1 MNASLKLLDSVSYAI
16 LVPAVLLLALAP
28 FGQTP
33 HLVEK
38 WRMLFAGTLRRPI
51 DVFDFFLRNK
61 RAEWAEYR
69 RQVTPFELA
78 RYLPV
83 L

>member
-1 MNASLKLLDSVSYAI
+1 MLRLLDSLSWAV
-16 LVPAVLLLALAP
+16 LVPVAVLLALAP

-51 DVFDFFLRNK
+51 DVFDFFLHTAPLVLVVLK
-61 RAEWAEYR
+61 
-69 RQVTPFELA
+69 LA
-78 RYLPV
+78 RPL
-83 L
+83 LKAR

>member
-1 MNASLKLLDSVSYAI
+1 MLRLLDSFPFSVLI
-16 LVPAVLLLALAP
+16 PAALLLAIAP

-51 DVFDFFLRNK
+51 DVFDFFLHTLPLALLAAK
-61 RAEWAEYR
+61 
-69 RQVTPFELA
+69 LA
-78 RYLPV
+78 RAFLSR
-83 L
+83 

>member
-1 MNASLKLLDSVSYAI
+1 VLRFLDAFSWAV
-16 LVPAVLLLALAP
+16 LVPVAVLLALAP

-51 DVFDFFLRNK
+51 DVFDFFLHTAPLVLVVLK
-61 RAEWAEYR
+61 
-69 RQVTPFELA
+69 LA
-78 RYLPV
+78 RPL
-83 L
+83 LKAR

>member
-1 MNASLKLLDSVSYAI
+1 MLRLLDSLPFSVLI
-16 LVPAVLLLALAP
+16 PAALLLAIAP

-51 DVFDFFLRNK
+51 DVFDFFLHTVPLVLLAA
-61 RAEWAEYR
+61 RA
-69 RQVTPFELA
+69 A
-78 RYLPV
+78 RAFASSR
-83 L
+83 

>member
-1 MNASLKLLDSVSYAI
+1 MLRLLDSLSW
-16 LVPAVLLLALAP
+16 AVLIPVAVLLALAP

-51 DVFDFFLRNK
+51 DVFDFFLHTAPLVLVVLK
-61 RAEWAEYR
+61 
-69 RQVTPFELA
+69 LA
-78 RYLPV
+78 RPL
-83 L
+83 LKAR

>member
-1 MNASLKLLDSVSYAI
+1 MNAATRLLDSLPYAV
-16 LVPAVLLLALAP
+16 LVPAAILLAIAP

-51 DVFDFFLRNK
+51 DVFDFFLHTLPI
-61 RAEWAEYR
+61 AL
-69 RQVTPFELA
+69 LA
-78 RYLPV
+78 AKAARGWLVPR
-83 L
+83 

>member
-1 MNASLKLLDSVSYAI
+1 MLRLLDSFSW
-16 LVPAVLLLALAP
+16 AVLIPVAVLLALAP

-51 DVFDFFLRNK
+51 DVFDFFLHTAPLVLVVLK
-61 RAEWAEYR
+61 
-69 RQVTPFELA
+69 LA
-78 RYLPV
+78 RPL
-83 L
+83 LKAR

>member
-1 MNASLKLLDSVSYAI
+1 MLRFLDAFSWAV
-16 LVPAVLLLALAP
+16 LVPVAVLLALAP

-51 DVFDFFLRNK
+51 DVFDFFLHTAPLVLVVLK
-61 RAEWAEYR
+61 
-69 RQVTPFELA
+69 LA
-78 RYLPV
+78 RPL
-83 L
+83 LKAR

>member
-1 MNASLKLLDSVSYAI
+1 VLRLLDSIPFFVMI
-16 LVPAVLLLALAP
+16 LGAFLLAIAP

-51 DVFDFFLRNK
+51 DVFDFFLHTAPLLLLAAK
-61 RAEWAEYR
+61 TARAFLR
-69 RQVTPFELA
+69 GR
-78 RYLPV
+78 
-83 L
+83 

>member
-51 DVFDFFLRNK
+51 DVFDFFLH
-61 RAEWAEYR
+61 
-69 RQVTPFELA
+69 TLPLA
-78 RYLPV
+78 LLLAKAARSWLAGR
-83 L
+83 

>member
-1 MNASLKLLDSVSYAI
+1 MKVSAMLRLLDSLPFSVLI
-16 LVPAVLLLALAP
+16 PAALLLAIAP

-51 DVFDFFLRNK
+51 DVFDFFLHTVPLVLLAA
-61 RAEWAEYR
+61 RA
-69 RQVTPFELA
+69 A
-78 RYLPV
+78 RAFASSR
-83 L
+83 

>member
-1 MNASLKLLDSVSYAI
+1 MLRLLDSLPFSVMI
-16 LVPAVLLLALAP
+16 PAALLLAIAP

-51 DVFDFFLRNK
+51 DVFDFFLHTVPLVLLAA
-61 RAEWAEYR
+61 RA
-69 RQVTPFELA
+69 A
-78 RYLPV
+78 RAFASSR
-83 L
+83 